1 MFKLVIK
8 FVFYPIVI
16 VIIGIY
22 YLFAYLTIAITTIV
36 SGVVICRLV
45 IKSNKAKSLK
55 EHSI

>member
-16 VIIGIY
+16 VIIGMY
-22 YLFAYLTIAITTIV
+22 YLFTYLTIAITTIV
-36 SGVVICRLV
+36 SGVIICRSA
-45 IKSNKAKSLK
+45 IKSNKANSLK